1 MAARRG
7 LLALLSSTTK
17 DYEEVLAYVRSQRM
31 SSKSLRRIVDEL
43 GIKHEDDLD
52 EELSV
57 PDLCELL
64 TGHGKRGQSD
74 HPAELSTPRDTN
86 GQNSESEP
94 EGENP
99 GTLTCMPPRDE
110 KMITSLLSKITR
122 LVSITNDLKTE
133 LHGLKTK
140 SQVDNEMA
148 LSKDREQRLTNR
160 LSVLEKMLS
169 NHGEMVQ
176 KNNDGIKSI
185 ESSLA
190 ASKEAVSRTDGKAM
204 REERPR
210 NTVSSLTTTTQQK
223 TWADACKE
231 ETSDSESTLLSEAH
245 GSKIKKR
252 KRKLMPSHSTSKGYP
267 AQRQQR
273 ETGALEHWRSQSF
286 THGRWRT
293 ASTRTRNPS
302 ALKVQPSKSGSRKL
316 ATMNHSGS

>member
-1 MAARRG
+1 M
-7 LLALLSSTTK
+7 
-17 DYEEVLAYVRSQRM
+17 
-31 SSKSLRRIVDEL
+31 DEL
-43 GIKHEDDLD
+43 GLKHEDDLD

-74 HPAELSTPRDTN
+74 HPAELSIPRDTN
-86 GQNSESEP
+86 GQNSEPEP

-99 GTLTCMPPRDE
+99 GTPSCMTPRDE
-110 KMITSLLSKITR
+110 KIITSLLSTITR

-140 SQVDNEMA
+140 FDNEMA

-210 NTVSSLTTTTQQK
+210 NTVSSLTTQQK

-231 ETSDSESTLLSEAH
+231 ETSDSESTQLSEAH

-252 KRKLMPSHSTSKGYP
+252 KRKLMPSSSSSKDIQHNASNVKQVHSSTGDPNRSRTVGGVRL
-267 AQRQQR
+267 RQELGSYKLRKQ
-273 ETGALEHWRSQSF
+273 
-286 THGRWRT
+286 
-293 ASTRTRNPS
+293 
-302 ALKVQPSKSGSRKL
+302 GSRIKYQI
-316 ATMNHSGS
+316 